1 LRIAY
6 QLAQDGGLELLVK
19 ILARVSPASNL
30 PASLERFTYSATLL
44 CLANVAIRG
53 NQRLRKRLV
62 EAGVVPNLII
72 LLKSVVTVLQQS
84 HAASLL
90 LQQQQEQQQIQPQQ
104 QLEQDT
110 PQNDG
115 ENEQTDL
122 NSQSPKISTLLAE
135 ASEDISPAAES
146 SNIAVTSNDSG
157 LSAEGHLTDGNLA
170 FFNII

>member
-44 CLANVAIRG
+44 CLANRG

-62 EAGVVPNLII
+62 EVGVVPNLII